1 MSVETMNEGLDG
13 RLVEMTQ
20 VRCALTRFLTKH
32 KRLRVDESESIDD
45 NLSLDGL
52 NGINNNGNSSR
63 CQLFEG
69 LLCVDIDG

>member
-1 MSVETMNEGLDG
+1 MSVETVNEGLDG

>member
-1 MSVETMNEGLDG
+1 MSVETVYEGLDG

>member
-1 MSVETMNEGLDG
+1 MSVETVNEGLDG
-13 RLVEMTQ
+13 RLIEMTQ

>member
-13 RLVEMTQ
+13 RLIEMTQ
-20 VRCALTRFLTKH
+20 VRCALTRFLAKH

>member
-1 MSVETMNEGLDG
+1 MSVETVNEGLDG

-52 NGINNNGNSSR
+52 NGINNNGNSSW

-69 LLCVDIDG
+69 LLRVDIDG

>member
-1 MSVETMNEGLDG
+1 MSVKTMNKRLDG

-20 VRCALTRFLTKH
+20 VRCALTRFLTEH

-45 NLSLDGL
+45 DLSLDRL
-52 NGINNNGNSSR
+52 NGINNDGNSSR